1 MEELDGI
8 LALHMEQT
16 SGLRKKLED
25 VYGDKVP
32 EELIDAWFECVDKM
46 VELYN
51 KHYHFMHVLEEQEAE
66 YASKRHS

>member
-1 MEELDGI
+1 MEELDRI

-25 VYGDKVP
+25 VYGDSLP
-32 EELIDAWFECVDKM
+32 EELLDAWFECVGKT
-46 VELYN
+46 VGLRN
-51 KHYHFMHVLEEQEAE
+51 KHYHFMHVLNEQEAE